1 MLLLCVCLP
10 PAMSPM
16 TLGYYKYKREGT
28 RTDIHFCLETYVLAV
43 FVKREGKIIFT
54 WSLEKLN
61 AALVVLS
68 LINRSL
74 TELAPHL
81 FNLLE
86 NPLQ

>member
-1 MLLLCVCLP
+1 MR
-10 PAMSPM
+10 A
-16 TLGYYKYKREGT
+16 GIY
-28 RTDIHFCLETYVLAV
+28 FCLETYVLIV
-43 FVKREGKIIFT
+43 FVKREGKIRFA

>member
-1 MLLLCVCLP
+1 MR
-10 PAMSPM
+10 A
-16 TLGYYKYKREGT
+16 GI
-28 RTDIHFCLETYVLAV
+28 DFCLETYVLV
-43 FVKREGKIIFT
+43 VKREGKIRFA

-86 NPLQ
+86 NPLTIDSGRFCFTYKI